1 MKLRNIM
8 VSTLLIGTLAL
19 TGCQKAENSDVNDI
33 ASDNQTILKVT
44 DEMAEKYVTLGNYEG
59 LELIKYISEVSD
71 SDVEYAKETFM
82 EDYRVDSEVTDRAIE
97 TGDYVCVNL
106 TETPEGSDETM
117 DYGDIDIEIGQAEIS
132 EAIDEALLGHKT
144 GDTVTVE
151 DTGEDE
157 EGEEIKVTYT
167 LEVASVYT
175 VSYPEY
181 NDEFVKD
188 NTEYTTTAQLDES
201 FVEQVKAENENTSME
216 NLRDLAL
223 SKAVENSE
231 FQELPQD
238 LLDSSYQEVEESYET
253 YAAMFGMELSDMI
266 SEEEL
271 QSIAEMNLKEKLV
284 IQALVKAEG
293 ITKEQDKYQ
302 DFLKHYMVY
311 MEVESEDEM
320 MEYYSEDELEEL
332 YYREKALDAVIAKS
346 MVTEE
351 EAQAEE
357 YEEEEYEEEE
367 YEEEELNTED
377 LSLEV
382 GGGEGSDVSQ

>member
-44 DEMAEKYVTLGNYEG
+44 DEMAEKYVTLGNYKG

-157 EGEEIKVTYT
+157 EGAEIKVTYT

-302 DFLKHYMVY
+302 DFLKHYMAY

-367 YEEEELNTED
+367 LNTED

-382 GGGEGSDVSQ
+382 GGGEGADVSQ